1 MENIKNQI
9 NRLKIIRSKL
19 NKKKFSLGSFM
30 QINSPEIAEIF
41 ANSNLDWVA
50 LDIEHGNIEL
60 NDVSNLF
67 RAIELYNKVPIVRLS
82 SGNILNVENY

>member
-60 NDVSNLF
+60 NNVSN
-67 RAIELYNKVPIVRLS
+67 
-82 SGNILNVENY
+82 